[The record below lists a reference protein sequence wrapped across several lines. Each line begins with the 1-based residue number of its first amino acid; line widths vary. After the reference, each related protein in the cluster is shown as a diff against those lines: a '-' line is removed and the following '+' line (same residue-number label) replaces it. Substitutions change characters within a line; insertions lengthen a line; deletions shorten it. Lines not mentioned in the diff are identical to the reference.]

1 MTEPWLLD
9 HCRPG
14 LGSSVTGS
22 STSNPRLA
30 AAVFCMV
37 LIVLFSV
44 EIATLLWSTA
54 TTLSVLLPLIFMGS
68 TILGNIP
75 AVAVAVADFD
85 QFLPDIAGGHV
96 TQRNTG
102 QGLLGPWNGLGV
114 LAFWT
119 ALAAAGGYAVTNH
132 RDV

>member
-1 MTEPWLLD
+1 
-9 HCRPG
+9 
-14 LGSSVTGS
+14 
-22 STSNPRLA
+22 
-30 AAVFCMV
+30 MV

-75 AVAVAVADFD
+75 AVAVADFD

-102 QGLLGPWNGLGV
+102 QGLLGPWNELGV
-114 LAFWT
+114 FVIWT
-119 ALAAAGGYAVTNH
+119 ALAATGGYAVTNH